1 MLVLFKK
8 YTADSMEVFGFFG
21 FLVFLD
27 YFLLS
32 DIKWVQKLK
41 IIFHFHRKLFL
52 KFHYCDT

>member
-8 YTADSMEVFGFFG
+8 YTADSMEVFVVF
-21 FLVFLD
+21 VFLD
-27 YFLLS
+27 FFLLS